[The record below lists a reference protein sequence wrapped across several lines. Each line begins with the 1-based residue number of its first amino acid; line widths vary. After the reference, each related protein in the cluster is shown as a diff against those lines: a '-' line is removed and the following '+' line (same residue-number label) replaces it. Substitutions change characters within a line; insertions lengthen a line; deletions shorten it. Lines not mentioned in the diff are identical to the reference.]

1 MLMGTDKPQRIIV
14 IAPCHNEARK
24 ICDVVRRVKAMRE
37 RIVQEMLVVDDASS
51 DGSGDVARG
60 LGATVERLPQPSGVG
75 AALRRGLRYAHEK
88 GYDIAVIMAGNNKD
102 EPDEIPALVRPILED
117 GCDLVQGSRYM
128 RGGQLG
134 NMPLYRRFA
143 TRLHPL
149 LFSLFVGKRLT
160 ESTNGFRA
168 VRLGLLDDARINLD
182 QPWLDQ
188 YELEPY
194 LLFKA
199 IQLGYKHAEVPCT
212 KIYPPKELGQTKM
225 KPVTGW
231 WSILRPV
238 FLLGLG
244 LRK

>member
-1 MLMGTDKPQRIIV
+1 MLKGARILV
-14 IAPCHNEARK
+14 IAPCRNEARK

-37 RIVQEMLVVDDASS
+37 PIVDEMLVVDDAST
-51 DGSGDVARG
+51 DGSGEVARG
-60 LGATVERLPQPSGVG
+60 LGATVVRMPRPSGVG
-75 AALRRGLRYAHEK
+75 AALRRGLEYAKQK

-102 EPDEIPALVRPILED
+102 EPEEIPALVRPILDD
-117 GCDLVQGSRYM
+117 GADLVQGSRYA
-128 RGGQLG
+128 RGGRLG
-134 NMPLYRRFA
+134 NMPLYRRLA

-168 VRLGLLDDARINLD
+168 VRLRLLEDPRINLD

-194 LLFKA
+194 LLFTTIK
-199 IQLGYKHAEVPCT
+199 LGYKHVEVPCT
-212 KIYPPKELGQTKM
+212 KIYPAKELGQTKM
-225 KPVTGW
+225 RGVTSW
-231 WSILRPV
+231 WSILRPI